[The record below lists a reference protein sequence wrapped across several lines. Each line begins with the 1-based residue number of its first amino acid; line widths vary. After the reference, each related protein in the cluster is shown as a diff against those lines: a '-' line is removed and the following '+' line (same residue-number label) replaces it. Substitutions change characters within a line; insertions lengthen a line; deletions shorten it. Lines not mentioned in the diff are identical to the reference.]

1 MGGIA
6 IAGTLVADVI
16 KMIDHYPKKGALADI
31 CDIKYG
37 IGGCAAN
44 TAVGVKKLDPSI
56 EVKSIG
62 LVGRD
67 NMGEFLKTNLAKYG
81 VDTSMIQEIPDEP
94 TAFSD
99 VMTVKETGERTFFH
113 TRGASRRFDESSL
126 CLETLDAKLVLIGYG
141 GLLDALNT
149 PDPDYDTALARAF
162 ADLKKKGIRTALD
175 VATMKDQE
183 EMQRLVVPALPYV
196 DYVIVN
202 EIEGGMI
209 AGIEARDE
217 KGVLQPEKMRQ
228 IGEKIV
234 SLGTGCCVLHA
245 PELGCA
251 ADRSGNYCE
260 EHSLNLPEGYIVGA
274 VGAGDSFCAGILYA
288 MYRNL
293 PLKEALKI
301 GAASAAA
308 NLSAEDSV
316 GGLRSI
322 KETMELYEKYAFRE

>member
-31 CDIKYG
+31 CNIRYG

-44 TAVGVKKLDPSI
+44 TAVGVKKLDSSI

-81 VDTSMIQEIPDEP
+81 VDTSMIREIQDEP

-99 VMTVKETGERTFFH
+99 VMTVRETGERTFFH

-126 CLETLDAKLVLIGYG
+126 CLETLDAELVLIGYG

-149 PDPDYDTALARAF
+149 SDPDYGNALARTF
-162 ADLKKKGIRTALD
+162 ADLKKRGIRTAID

-183 EMQRLVVPALPYV
+183 EMQRLVVPTLPYV
-196 DYVIVN
+196 DYVIIN

-217 KGVLQPEKMRQ
+217 NSVLLQEKMRQ
-228 IGEKIV
+228 ISEKIV
-234 SLGTGCCVLHA
+234 SLGAGCCVLHA

-251 ADRSGNYCE
+251 ADHCGNYYE

-293 PLKEALKI
+293 PLGEALKI

-316 GGLRSI
+316 SGLRSI
-322 KETMELYEKYAFRE
+322 EETMELYEKYAFRE

>member
-16 KMIDHYPKKGALADI
+16 KIIDHYPKKGALADI
-31 CDIKYG
+31 CDIRYG

-44 TAVGVKKLDPSI
+44 PAVGVKRLDPSI

-62 LVGRD
+62 LVGKD
-67 NMGEFLKTNLAKYG
+67 SMGDFLKTNLAKYG
-81 VDTSMIQEIPDEP
+81 VDCSRVQEIEGET

-113 TRGASRRFDESSL
+113 TRGASRQFDEASL
-126 CLETLDAKLVLIGYG
+126 GRETLDAELVLIGYG
-141 GLLDALNT
+141 GLLDALNA
-149 PDPDYDTALARAF
+149 PEPNYGNALAKAF

-175 VATMKDQE
+175 VATMKDPVK
-183 EMQRLVVPALPYV
+183 MQQLVVPSLPYV
-196 DYVIVN
+196 DYLIVN

-217 KGVLQPEKMRQ
+217 NGVLQLGRMRQ
-228 IGEKIV
+228 ICEKIV
-234 SLGTGCCVLHA
+234 SFGARCCVLHA

-251 ADRSGNYCE
+251 ADQSGVYYE
-260 EHSLNLPEGYIVGA
+260 EPSLNLPGGYIVGA

-293 PLKEALKI
+293 SLGEALKI
-301 GAASAAA
+301 GAAVAAA

-316 GGLRSI
+316 SGLRSI
-322 KETMELYEKYAFRE
+322 EETMELYKRYGFRK